1 MQVAEFI
8 DGVYLADFEF
18 YPAQR
23 REGNLPTPVCLVVRE
38 WPSGTTW
45 RFWSDELQR
54 MRKAPFPIGEKAL
67 FVAYYA
73 SAELDCFHALGWA
86 TPKNV
91 LDLYAEFRCLT
102 NGQRT
107 PGGYGLLGAL
117 MQFGLPTITSDE
129 KGLMREL
136 VLSGGPWS
144 DAEQEAILDYC
155 ESDVVAL
162 DGLLTAMSPNIDF
175 PRGLLRGRYMKAV
188 SYMQMNGTPI
198 DALTLRRLQDY
209 WPDLQDRLIAE
220 IDQSYGVFDGRTFKA
235 DRWAEYL
242 TKESIPWP
250 RLESGRLDLSDDTFR
265 QMARVYPQVASMREL
280 RASLSEMRLLDLQ
293 VGGDARNRCL
303 LSPFRSK
310 TGRNQPSN
318 TRFIFGPA
326 VWLRSLIQPQP
337 GWGLAYID
345 WCQQEFGIAA
355 ALSGDPA
362 MMEAYRTGDPYLAF
376 AIQAKAVPPDAT
388 KVSHEAEREQ
398 FKACVLAVQYGM
410 GSASLAQRINQPE
423 ARARQLLE
431 LHHRTYPVF
440 WRWSDGVV
448 DQAVLGGRLWS
459 AFGWQLHIP
468 AEINDR
474 SLRNFPMQANGAEM
488 MRIAAILMTESGI
501 RVCAPVHDAFLIEA
515 PLDELDTAV
524 ELASNLMREASRLVL
539 GSFELRSDAKV
550 IRYPERYSD
559 KRGVTMW
566 GATMKLLDEI
576 EPLAT

>member
-1 MQVAEFI
+1 MQISEFI

-18 YPAQR
+18 YPAR
-23 REGNLPTPVCLVVRE
+23 RHEGNLPTPVCLVVRE
-38 WPSGTTW
+38 WPSGATR

-54 MRKAPFPIGEKAL
+54 MQKAPFPVGEKAL
-67 FVAYYA
+67 FVAFFA
-73 SAELDCFHALGWA
+73 SAELDCFHVLGWA
-86 TPKNV
+86 TPQNV
-91 LDLYAEFRCLT
+91 LDLYTEFRCLT
-102 NGQRT
+102 NGQR
-107 PGGYGLLGAL
+107 PAGGYGLLGAL
-117 MQFGLPTITSDE
+117 MHFGLPTINSDE
-129 KGLMREL
+129 KDSMRKL

-144 DAEQEAILDYC
+144 SEEQRSILDYC
-155 ESDVVAL
+155 ESDVFAL
-162 DGLLTAMSPNIDF
+162 DGLLTAISPSIDL

-188 SYMQMNGTPI
+188 SCMQMNGTPI
-198 DALTLRRLQDY
+198 DALTLRRLIAH
-209 WPDLQDRLIAE
+209 WPDLQDRIIAE
-220 IDQSYGVFDGRTFKA
+220 IDQIYGVFEGRTFKA
-235 DRWAEYL
+235 DRWGGYL
-242 TKESIPWP
+242 TKEGIPWP
-250 RLESGRLDLSDDTFR
+250 RLETGRLDLSDDTFR
-265 QMARVYPQVASMREL
+265 QMARVYPQVAAMREL

-293 VGGDARNRCL
+293 VGDDARNRCL

-318 TRFIFGPA
+318 TKFIFGPA

-362 MMEAYRTGDPYLAF
+362 MKEAYRTGDPYLAF

-410 GSASLAQRINQPE
+410 GAASLAQRINQPE

-459 AFGWQLHIP
+459 AFGWQLHIQS
-468 AEINDR
+468 EINDR
-474 SLRNFPMQANGAEM
+474 SLRNFPMQANGADM

-515 PLDELDTAV
+515 PLNALDTAV
-524 ELASNLMREASRLVL
+524 EQASSVMREASRLVL

-550 IRYPERYSD
+550 LRYPERYSD
-559 KRGVTMW
+559 KRGVAMW

-576 EPLAT
+576 EPLVA